1 MGKKSVK
8 KIPDSRKIRVGIIN
22 GGGSAGLLHFP
33 SLLRH
38 PGIAFTAITHY
49 HGSRLA
55 DKAAEVGLA
64 QYDDYATMVEDAE
77 LEAVYV
83 TVPPMDRFD
92 IVANLV
98 ERGCHTF
105 VMKPP
110 SLRTEQIRQL
120 ATLAKK
126 KGVLTGVVF
135 YRRFSDVV
143 RKGKHAC
150 LETGKVHTAVASFY
164 KNAVGAG
171 PYSRGGID
179 ILTSDAIHAVDTL
192 RYLCGGQVQ
201 SVASNV
207 RKIGSQHHNAY
218 ESIIKFS
225 TGATGILLAN
235 WMSGRR
241 MFTVEIHAPGISCF
255 GDLEVE
261 GRIFSDNKTEPTL
274 SFPCLGPE
282 HDTGYYRKFGIPEIN
297 IPKTGWH
304 KTVNDHFI
312 DCLQSNLQPETCFQD
327 ALQTMELADAIYESQ
342 I

>member
-1 MGKKSVK
+1 MVTQSA
-8 KIPDSRKIRVGIIN
+8 IDNQDSRRIKVGMIN

-33 SLLRH
+33 SLLKH
-38 PGIAFTAITHY
+38 SGIDFTSITH
-49 HGSRLA
+49 HKGSRLA
-55 DKAAEVGLA
+55 DTAAEAGLT
-64 QYDDYATMVEDAE
+64 QYDDYPTMVENAD

-83 TVPPMDRFD
+83 TVPPMDRVD
-92 IVANLV
+92 IVADLV
-98 ERGCHTF
+98 ERGYHTF

-120 ATLAKK
+120 AALAEK

-143 RKGKHAC
+143 RKGKRAC
-150 LETGKVHTAVASFY
+150 QKVGNVHTAIASFY
-164 KNAVGAG
+164 KNAVDGS

-201 SVASNV
+201 NIASNV
-207 RKIGSQHHNAY
+207 RKIGAHHHNAY

-261 GRIFSDNKTEPTL
+261 GRIYSDNKTEPTR

-282 HDTGYYRKFGIPEIN
+282 HDTEYYRKFGIPEIN

-312 DCLQSNLQPETCFQD
+312 ECLRSNRQPETCFKD